1 MKSTY
6 PYREYGK
13 IRIVGNKSIFGLNYW
28 WTMEIKDRKIED
40 IVV

>member
-13 IRIVGNKSIFGLNYW
+13 IRIVGNKSIFGLNRRR
-28 WTMEIKDRKIED
+28 TMKIKDRKREN